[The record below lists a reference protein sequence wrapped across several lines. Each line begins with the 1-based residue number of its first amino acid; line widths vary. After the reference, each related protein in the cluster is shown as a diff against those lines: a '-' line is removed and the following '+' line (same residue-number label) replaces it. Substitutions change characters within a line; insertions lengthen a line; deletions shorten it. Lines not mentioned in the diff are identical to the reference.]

1 MKERIMK
8 ISTTV
13 LLVGGL
19 ALAGTAMGHEPVA
32 QDTGAS
38 GASMKMA
45 IDAKTGKMRAP
56 TAAESA
62 ALDAQVK
69 ANRNAAKARAKDGT
83 GFYLPQ
89 TQAEAEAGM
98 MERGGII
105 TMQPTSD
112 SMSALEVVIA
122 ADGSLS
128 YSEHGAPVQLKQV
141 QPQQREVASE

>member
-1 MKERIMK
+1 MK
-8 ISTTV
+8 ISTTI

-19 ALAGTAMGHEPVA
+19 ALAGTAVGHEPVA
-32 QDTGAS
+32 QDEGAS

-62 ALDAQVK
+62 ALDAQAK
-69 ANRNAAKARAKDGT
+69 ASGVAAKARAKDRT
-83 GFYLPQ
+83 GAYLPQ
-89 TQAEAEAGM
+89 TQEEAEAGM

-105 TMQPTSD
+105 TMQPTAD
-112 SMSALEVVIA
+112 SMSALNVVIN

-128 YSEHGAPVQLKQV
+128 YFEHGAPVDIKQV
-141 QPQQREVASE
+141 QPMQREVASE